1 MNNSLEAKSSSAVVT
16 PGTYSVDGSGY
27 DSETVVRLFNQVFLK
42 SYRTR
47 LIGGGDEPEYIPASD
62 TNSEHNIIFTRDYFA
77 SALHEIAHWCIAGK
91 QRRQL
96 ADYGYWYAPDGRT
109 DNQQQ
114 QFEVVEAKPQAVEWL
129 FSQACGS
136 HFRLS
141 ADNLNGEVAVSDGF
155 KKSVLNE
162 VQAICTHQNSR
173 AITFAMILAAHYQ
186 RPVRFS
192 PTDFLL
198 SDLC

>member
-16 PGTYSVDGSGY
+16 PGTHSVDGSGY

-47 LIGGGDEPEYIPASD
+47 LIGGGDEPEYIPAPDS
-62 TNSEHNIIFTRDYFA
+62 NSEHNIIFTRDYFA
-77 SALHEIAHWCIAGK
+77 SALHEIAHWCIAGE

-129 FSQACGS
+129 FSHACGS
-136 HFRLS
+136 YFRLS
-141 ADNLNGEVAVSDGF
+141 TDNLNGEVAISDGF

-162 VQAICTHQNSR
+162 VQAICTHQNSS

-192 PTDFLL
+192 PIDFLL